1 MNITSLKNSLNDHV
15 KRPMN
20 AFMVWSRGQRRKI
33 ALENPKMH
41 NSEISKRLGNEWK
54 NLSDVEKR
62 PFIEEAKRLRAMH
75 MKEHPDYKYKPRRKP
90 KHLMK
95 KDRYPFPMPYIQAPM
110 DYLNFQAAAASLP
123 RSLFPPLTPS
133 LGLNPFN
140 EAYFPPIDTSRAA
153 PGHESNIMDH
163 PMFASHHHNHQMS
176 GETKLGLTGGFDMK
190 SLLLSGHNHC
200 QNNTNLNSQQCTAPY
215 NLLVPCSCAMHS
227 NTPTPGALGLQ
238 SLASIA
244 QSCTGTSTISST
256 SQSNNLI
263 RPVVKLHTS
272 AGHRP
277 ESDRN
282 KCNSESP
289 SPIGFRINHSAAA
302 LSNHSSASSSPS
314 SPVPTLTASHLFGLY
329 SHYFT
334 NANGATDGWT
344 PSMVTPYHYLYTREL
359 MFRVLFSEQLA
370 VCRLTLHEIVI

>member
-1 MNITSLKNSLNDHV
+1 MNMTSIKGNINDHV

-54 NLSDVEKR
+54 NLSDGDKR

-110 DYLNFQAAAASLP
+110 DYLGFQAAAASLP

-133 LGLNPFN
+133 LGLSFN
-140 EAYFPPIDTSRAA
+140 DTYFPSMDTSRA
-153 PGHESNIMDH
+153 PTHETSLLDQSLL
-163 PMFASHHHNHQMS
+163 AAQHHHNHNHHLTAD
-176 GETKLGLTGGFDMK
+176 TKLGLSGGFDMK

-200 QNNTNLNSQQCTAPY
+200 QSHSSANSSMSCTSPY
-215 NLLVPCSCAMHS
+215 NLLVPCGCGFH
-227 NTPTPGALGLQ
+227 TPAQNPALGLQ
-238 SLASIA
+238 SFGSM
-244 QSCTGTSTISST
+244 SSSSGTSTIPST
-256 SQSNNLI
+256 SMSQSNSLI
-263 RPVVKLHTS
+263 RPLTKLHTNQ
-272 AGHRP
+272 RVD
-277 ESDRN
+277 DRN
-282 KCNSESP
+282 KSHSQSP
-289 SPIGFRINHSAAA
+289 SPLGFRLSHPTTA
-302 LSNHSSASSSPS
+302 LSNNSSASSSPS
-314 SPVPTLTASHLFGLY
+314 SPVPTITASHLFGLY

-334 NANGATDGWT
+334 NAATGMRPLNTTNITNPTKSSPNTSIYDSG
-344 PSMVTPYHYLYTREL
+344 M
-359 MFRVLFSEQLA
+359 
-370 VCRLTLHEIVI
+370 